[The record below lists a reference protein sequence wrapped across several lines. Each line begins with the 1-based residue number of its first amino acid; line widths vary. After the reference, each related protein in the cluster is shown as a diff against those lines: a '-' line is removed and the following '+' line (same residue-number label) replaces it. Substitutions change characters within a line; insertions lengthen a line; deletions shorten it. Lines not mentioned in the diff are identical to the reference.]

1 MMLQVSAG
9 IVLSKGKILAMKR
22 GPSKYSYLTGKFEF
36 PGGKIEDD
44 ESPKEALIREFSEEL
59 KTDIKDI
66 DMKLI
71 CVTEYQYPDF
81 PVRLHSFLITTNNF
95 EFTLTEHTEYKWV
108 KLSELCGID
117 WAEAD
122 KDIVKELLEAL

>member
-1 MMLQVSAG
+1 MLQVSAG
-9 IVLSKGKILAMKR
+9 IVLSEGKILAMKR
-22 GPSKYSYLTGKFEF
+22 GLSKYSYLTGKYEF

-108 KLSELCGID
+108 KPSELCDID